1 MAILLVSSLDLLTN
15 FSPIRHTFLMQK
27 ATRQQTK
34 EHNSRLVYKSIY
46 DGAEISRA
54 DIARSTGLT
63 KTTVSS
69 IVVDLMG
76 EGLVEE
82 SGYGTSD
89 GGKPPILLR
98 AVDEARHYMGL
109 DLAGSIFRGA
119 TLNLR
124 GEIKK
129 RAHKPVE
136 NSDGET
142 ALSVVYELIDQLL
155 TDSEV
160 PVRGIGVGAPGLI
173 NPVQGVVRR
182 SVNLDWRDLHLREL
196 LEDRY
201 NLPCYIAND
210 CQAAALG
217 EYTFGENNQ
226 TTDLAVVKVGRGI
239 GSGIV
244 MNGALFFGQGYG
256 AGEIGHLVVVDGDEI
271 CACGNRG
278 CLETMASTQ
287 AIIKQAKEIAL
298 NDPKS
303 YLNQIAA
310 SPEVITI
317 IDVLEAFRAGDPNMQ
332 KIIIEAGRHLGAGMA
347 SLVSVLNV
355 RHIVIAGSIARFGE
369 TLLEA
374 IKGELVNRSMSIMAE
389 DTEVYISSLGQEIVI
404 KGAASLVLANEM
416 HLV

>member
-1 MAILLVSSLDLLTN
+1 
-15 FSPIRHTFLMQK
+15 MQK

-34 EHNSRLVYKSIY
+34 VHNSRLVYKRIY
-46 DGAEISRA
+46 DGAGISRA
-54 DIARSTGLT
+54 DVARATGLT
-63 KTTVSS
+63 KTTVSN

-82 SGYGTSD
+82 NGFGASE

-98 AVDEARHYMGL
+98 AVDEARHYMGI
-109 DLAGSIFRGA
+109 DLADSIFRGA
-119 TLNLR
+119 TVNLR

-129 RAHKPVE
+129 RAHKPME
-136 NSDGET
+136 NGDGET

-160 PVRGIGVGAPGLI
+160 PVRGIGVGAPGLM

-196 LEDRY
+196 LEERY
-201 NLPCYIAND
+201 KLPCHIAND

-226 TTDLAVVKVGRGI
+226 TTDMAVVKVGRGI
-239 GSGIV
+239 GSGII
-244 MNGALFFGQGYG
+244 MNGVLFFGSGYG
-256 AGEIGHLVVVDGDEI
+256 AGEIGHLVVVNEGEV

-278 CLETMASTQ
+278 CLETIASTR
-287 AIIKQAKEIAL
+287 AIVKKAQEIARTNPNSL
-298 NDPKS
+298 
-303 YLNQIAA
+303 LNQIASKPA
-310 SPEVITI
+310 EINTNA
-317 IDVLEAFRAGDPNMQ
+317 VLEAFRTGDPDMQ
-332 KIIIEAGRHLGAGMA
+332 KLITEAGTYLGAGMA

-355 RHIVIAGSIARFGE
+355 KHIVIAGSISRFGD

-374 IKGELVNRSMSIMAE
+374 IKAELVKHSMSIMAE
-389 DTEVYISSLGQEIVI
+389 ETDVWISSLGQDIVI